1 MKIQEQEWRKVMSKN
16 EVNGTVVPQIQKK
29 RRLPRPDEIGQLNER
44 LRSERV
50 ELELKSMPGW
60 RLLPNGWEL
69 GMTRRLPGAGG
80 ALSFA
85 GYARAPAGGAGGG
98 GGAAAARGR
107 AGGGPCRGGGPVRE
121 WPCRSPR
128 TRRATRSR

>member
-69 GMTRRLPGAGG
+69 GMTRRLPGAGV

-85 GYARAPAGGAGGG
+85 AYATRYAESMRLKLTASVKGD
-98 GGAAAARGR
+98 R
-107 AGGGPCRGGGPVRE
+107 VMLSL
-121 WPCRSPR
+121 RSPR
-128 TRRATRSR
+128 SNHVTKGVIELARRLG